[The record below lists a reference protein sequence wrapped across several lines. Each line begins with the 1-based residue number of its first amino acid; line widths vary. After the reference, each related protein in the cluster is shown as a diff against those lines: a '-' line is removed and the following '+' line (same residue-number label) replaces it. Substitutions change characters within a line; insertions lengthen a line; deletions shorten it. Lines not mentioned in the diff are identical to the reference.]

1 MSLKINDPQPQL
13 SPVNQRL
20 VLPMPAVF
28 DAYYSHP
35 KNVQTMMD
43 LDIALEIA
51 LDVINLSGIVQND
64 GLYRWSVLDTY
75 IYDRIQLNFF
85 EYSDELTINPY
96 PFYLMLK
103 DVIIEMVYI
112 LKAAGIGPFFHRTY
126 VTIDQ
131 HLSNV
136 VVIDFIP
143 EK

>member
-13 SPVNQRL
+13 ASVNQRL

-35 KNVQTMMD
+35 INVQKMMD

-51 LDVINLSGIVQND
+51 LDVINQSGIVQND
-64 GLYRWSVLDTY
+64 GIYRWSILDTY

-112 LKAAGIGPFFHRTY
+112 LKAAGTGSFFHRTY
-126 VTIDQ
+126 ATIDQ